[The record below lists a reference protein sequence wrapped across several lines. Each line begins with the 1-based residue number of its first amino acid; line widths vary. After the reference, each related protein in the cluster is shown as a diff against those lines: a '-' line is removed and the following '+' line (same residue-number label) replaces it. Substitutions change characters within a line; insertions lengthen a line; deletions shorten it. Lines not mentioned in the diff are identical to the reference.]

1 MNHAPHPRDRVSHN
15 VIISL
20 NDWCLTSLW
29 QSPSD
34 TSDLCSIKECTQ
46 QVSALV
52 GSEGLN
58 LLVNNAGIL
67 IKTTLLDTTCED
79 MQKVFNTNVLGP
91 MNMIK
96 VSNSAAYNLKHFI
109 ISKMKEMTNFPPDDH
124 L

>member
-1 MNHAPHPRDRVSHN
+1 M
-15 VIISL
+15 
-20 NDWCLTSLW
+20 
-29 QSPSD
+29 
-34 TSDLCSIKECTQ
+34 
-46 QVSALV
+46 

-96 VSNSAAYNLKHFI
+96 VSNSAAYNLNTLSYLK
-109 ISKMKEMTNFPPDDH
+109 
-124 L
+124 